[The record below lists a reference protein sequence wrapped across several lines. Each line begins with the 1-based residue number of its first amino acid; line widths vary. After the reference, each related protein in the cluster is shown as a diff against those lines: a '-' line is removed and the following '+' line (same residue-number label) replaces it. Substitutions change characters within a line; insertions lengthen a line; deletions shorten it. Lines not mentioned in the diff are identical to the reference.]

1 MLPDTEAG
9 PLPYGTVVVADCGR
23 PAGREGSTRSISV
36 VLASVAHFCDHRNV
50 DDFEVLAEILLGT
63 ASSGLLEHGSPSD
76 RRIAAGSETQAAEP
90 RALVADR
97 LRGTAAVVGF
107 YGHDPLLTTLAGIRR
122 QRHDLDAAMRR
133 LLAYGRE
140 FTRPRP
146 YKLADLADAAG
157 MSISGVRTAYD
168 ADDIAEVA
176 AATGLKPAASHSTT
190 DPQTGSAQ

>member
-1 MLPDTEAG
+1 MSSERRSPTQKRVR
-9 PLPYGTVVVADCGR
+9 YSTGR
-23 PAGREGSTRSISV
+23 SAAWVDIA
-36 VLASVAHFCDHRNV
+36 LAITARFCDHRNM

-63 ASSGLLEHGSPSD
+63 TPSGTFEDEQPLTGS
-76 RRIAAGSETQAAEP
+76 IGAGSEGQAAER
-90 RALVADR
+90 RALVAER
-97 LRGTAAVVGF
+97 LRATAGVVGF
-107 YGHDPLLTTLAGIRR
+107 YGHDPLLTTLAGLRR

-146 YKLADLADAAG
+146 YRLADLADAAG

-168 ADDIAEVA
+168 AEEIAQVA
-176 AATGLKPAASHSTT
+176 DATGLKPSASQLAT

>member
-1 MLPDTEAG
+1 ME
-9 PLPYGTVVVADCGR
+9 
-23 PAGREGSTRSISV
+23 
-36 VLASVAHFCDHRNV
+36 
-50 DDFEVLAEILLGT
+50 DFEVLADILMDT
-63 ASSGLLEHGSPSD
+63 ASPGPLEHGSP
-76 RRIAAGSETQAAEP
+76 AGGIGVESEAQAVER

-97 LRGTAAVVGF
+97 LRTTAAVVGF

-146 YKLADLADAAG
+146 YRLADLADAAG

-168 ADDIAEVA
+168 AEDIAQVA
-176 AATGLKPAASHSTT
+176 DATGLRPSESQSTT
-190 DPQTGSAQ
+190 DP